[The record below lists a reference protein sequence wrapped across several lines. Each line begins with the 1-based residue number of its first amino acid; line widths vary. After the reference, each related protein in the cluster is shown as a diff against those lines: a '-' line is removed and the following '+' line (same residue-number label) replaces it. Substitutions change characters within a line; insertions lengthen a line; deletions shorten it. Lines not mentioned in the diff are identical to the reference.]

1 MICPAPVTAAMA
13 AVRLRDILN
22 EDAFRETYSLHLSTA
37 AYSSLLQITS
47 DYVNI
52 TLSYSLLLPITYIL
66 YSLLH
71 ITHWYYYMDTSS
83 LLYITSYYC
92 IVYFILLQKLLLHY
106 F

>member
-1 MICPAPVTAAMA
+1 MFSEK
-13 AVRLRDILN
+13 RN
-22 EDAFRETYSLHLSTA
+22 SLHPSTA

-52 TLSYSLLLPITYIL
+52 TLSYSLLLPITYLL

-92 IVYFILLQKLLLHY
+92 IVYFILLQNLLLHY
-106 F
+106 FLLHIYYIHYFILLTGITT